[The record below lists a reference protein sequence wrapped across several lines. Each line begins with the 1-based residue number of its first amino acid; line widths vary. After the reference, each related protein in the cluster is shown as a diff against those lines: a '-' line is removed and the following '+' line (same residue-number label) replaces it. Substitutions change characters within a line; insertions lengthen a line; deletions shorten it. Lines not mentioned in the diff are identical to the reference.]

1 MGIKFEQ
8 VTHTFKNPDG
18 KTRFIAMENIDLEI
32 NEVNEVVMVCGHTGS
47 GKSTLI
53 QHMNALLFPTSG
65 KLEIFNRVIKPKR
78 NRKLNEIRKK
88 VGLVFQ
94 FPEYQ
99 LFDETV
105 LKDVMFGPI
114 NFGLKKEEAKE
125 KAIKALEM
133 VNFEEKL
140 YNQSP
145 FRLSGGQMKK
155 ASIAGIL
162 ALEPEIIVLDEPTRG
177 LDPKSSEEIMELF
190 DSIHKKYNKTIII
203 ITHDMDIVSKYAK
216 RVVVLN
222 EGKIV
227 YDGSKENLFTNKDF
241 ETFHLDY
248 PSSMKLAK
256 DLKEKLNLDIN
267 TNVYTLD
274 ELMDEL
280 ERI

>member
-1 MGIKFEQ
+1 MGIKFEK
-8 VTHTFKNPDG
+8 VTHTFSDPDG
-18 KTRFIAMENIDLEI
+18 RTRFIAMEDIDLNIEAK
-32 NEVNEVVMVCGHTGS
+32 NEFIAICGHTGS

-53 QHMNALLFPTSG
+53 QHMNALLFPSSG
-65 KLEIFNRVIKPKR
+65 KLEIFDRIIKKKKNRR
-78 NRKLNEIRKK
+78 LNEIRKK

-133 VNFEEKL
+133 VDFDPKL
-140 YNQSP
+140 YDQSP

-162 ALEPEIIVLDEPTRG
+162 ALEPEIIILDEPTRG
-177 LDPKSSEEIMELF
+177 LDPKSSLEVMELF
-190 DSIHKKYNKTIII
+190 EKIHRETNKTIIV

-227 YDGSKENLFTNKDF
+227 YDGSKENLFTDHNF
-241 ETFHLDY
+241 QSFHLDY
-248 PSSMKLAK
+248 PSSMKLAM
-256 DLKEKLNLDIN
+256 EINNKLNLEIN
-267 TNVYTLD
+267 TNVFTLE
-274 ELMDEL
+274 ELILEL
-280 ERI
+280 ERK

>member
-1 MGIKFEQ
+1 MAIKFEK
-8 VTHTFKNPDG
+8 VTHTFRDPDG
-18 KTRFIAMENIDLEI
+18 KTRFIAMEDIDLNIEAT
-32 NEVNEVVMVCGHTGS
+32 NEFIAVCGHTGS

-53 QHMNALLFPTSG
+53 QHMNALLFPSSG
-65 KLEIFNRVIKPKR
+65 KLEIFGRTIKPKR

-114 NFGLKKEEAKE
+114 NFGFKKEEAKE

-133 VNFEEKL
+133 VDFDPKL
-140 YNQSP
+140 YDQSP

-162 ALEPEIIVLDEPTRG
+162 ALEPEIIILDEPTRG
-177 LDPKSSEEIMELF
+177 LDPKSSLEVMELF
-190 DSIHKKYNKTIII
+190 DKIHKETNKTIII

-227 YDGSKENLFTNKDF
+227 FDGEKEKLFIDPNF
-241 ETFHLDY
+241 ESFHLDY

-256 DLKEKLNLDIN
+256 EINNKLNLGIKED
-267 TNVYTLD
+267 VFTLE
-274 ELMDEL
+274 ELILEL
-280 ERI
+280 ERK

>member
-1 MGIKFEQ
+1 MGIKFEK

-18 KTRFIAMENIDLEI
+18 KTTFVAMEDITLDINETNEFIA
-32 NEVNEVVMVCGHTGS
+32 VCGHTGS

-65 KLEIFNRVIKPKR
+65 KLEIFDRVIKPKK
-78 NRKLNEIRKK
+78 NRKLNEIRKR

-133 VNFEEKL
+133 VGFEKKL
-140 YNQSP
+140 YDQSP

-162 ALEPEIIVLDEPTRG
+162 ALEPDILVLDEPTRG
-177 LDPKSSEEIMELF
+177 LDPKSSEEVMELF
-190 DSIHKKYNKTIII
+190 NDIHEKYNKTIVV

-227 YDGSKENLFTNKDF
+227 FDGSKEELFNNKDF
-241 ETFHLDY
+241 DSFHLDY
-248 PSSMKLAK
+248 PSSMKIAL
-256 DLKEKLNLDIN
+256 DLKNKYNLDIK
-267 TNVYTLD
+267 TNVFTLE
-274 ELMDEL
+274 ELILEL

>member
-1 MGIKFEQ
+1 MGIKFEK

-18 KTRFIAMENIDLEI
+18 KTRFIAMEDIDLEI
-32 NEVNEVVMVCGHTGS
+32 SNTNEFIAVCGHTGS

-53 QHMNALLFPTSG
+53 QHMNALLFPSSG
-65 KLEIFNRVIKPKR
+65 KLEIFGRVIKPKK

-133 VNFEEKL
+133 VDFDPKL

-162 ALEPEIIVLDEPTRG
+162 ALEPDIIILDEPTRG
-177 LDPKSSEEIMELF
+177 LDPKSSVEVMELF
-190 DSIHKKYNKTIII
+190 NKSHKETNKTIII

-227 YDGSKENLFTNKDF
+227 YDGTKENLFVDPNFT
-241 ETFHLDY
+241 TFHLDY
-248 PSSMKLAK
+248 PSSMKLAMDINK
-256 DLKEKLNLDIN
+256 KLDLGIN
-267 TNVYTLD
+267 TNVFTLE
-274 ELMDEL
+274 ELILEL
-280 ERI
+280 ERK

>member
-1 MGIKFEQ
+1 MGIKFEK

-18 KTRFIAMENIDLEI
+18 RSRFIAMENIDLNIESTGEFI
-32 NEVNEVVMVCGHTGS
+32 AVCGHTGS

-53 QHMNALLFPTSG
+53 QHMNALLFPSSG
-65 KLEIFNRVIKPKR
+65 KLTIFDRNIKPKK
-78 NRKLNEIRKK
+78 NNKLNEIRKK

-133 VNFEEKL
+133 VDFDPKL
-140 YNQSP
+140 YDQSP

-177 LDPKSSEEIMELF
+177 LDPKSSFAPSLILMLVLF
-190 DSIHKKYNKTIII
+190 LVLALALLIIEVECHLASIRADWCPTDNIAVKE
-203 ITHDMDIVSKYAK
+203 K
-216 RVVVLN
+216 RVYEDV
-222 EGKIV
+222 G
-227 YDGSKENLFTNKDF
+227 
-241 ETFHLDY
+241 
-248 PSSMKLAK
+248 
-256 DLKEKLNLDIN
+256 
-267 TNVYTLD
+267 
-274 ELMDEL
+274 
-280 ERI
+280 